1 MKKTNLALLALVAG
15 FALVS
20 GGCATKKY
28 VAQQTGAVHTRVDG
42 VEKQVEENQQA
53 IRKTD
58 ARVTETQERVG
69 KNEQATAAASKT
81 AQEALVRAQEAGKL
95 AEGKFLYESVL
106 TDDKVRFGFNAAELS
121 PEAKAALDEFAAK
134 LAADNKSVYLE
145 IQGHTDSVGRD
156 EYNEELG
163 LERAEAVRNY
173 LSRSHKFPLHRMNI
187 ISYGESEPVADNSTR
202 EGRGQNRRVVLVVLQ

>member
-1 MKKTNLALLALVAG
+1 MKKTTLALLTLVAG
-15 FALVS
+15 AALLS
-20 GGCATKKY
+20 AGCATKKY
-28 VAQQTGAVHTRVDG
+28 VTQQTGAVHTRVDG

-58 ARVTETQERVG
+58 ARVSETQERVG
-69 KNEQATAAASKT
+69 KNEQATLAASKT

-156 EYNEELG
+156 SYNEELG

-173 LSRSHKFPLHRMNI
+173 LNRAHKFPLHRMNS
-187 ISYGESEPVADNSTR
+187 ISYGEAEPISDNSTR